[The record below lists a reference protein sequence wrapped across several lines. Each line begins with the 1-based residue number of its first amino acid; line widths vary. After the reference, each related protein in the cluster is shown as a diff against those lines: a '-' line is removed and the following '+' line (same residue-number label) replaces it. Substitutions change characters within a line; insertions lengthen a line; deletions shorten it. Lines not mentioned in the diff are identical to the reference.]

1 MSNLTPQQCMEILG
15 KTGEKIVSNYYSKQ
29 GKIVE
34 QAINNFDSTKD
45 MLVDGKKIEVKTQV
59 PFVMKSSFT
68 FKENQLRKCLNA
80 DYVVFVSVP
89 NGTMKHYSDGKV
101 YAIESKKL
109 KYNFYTTKDGR
120 KMVLVA
126 IGQPD
131 MEKLFNMSP
140 EECQELQ
147 KYTISS
153 WK

>member
-1 MSNLTPQQCMEILG
+1 MEILG

-45 MLVDGKKIEVKTQV
+45 MLIDGKKIEVKTQV
-59 PFVMKSSFT
+59 PFVIKSSFT
-68 FKENQLRKCLNA
+68 FKEKQLTKCLNA
-80 DYVVFVSVP
+80 DTVVFVSVP
-89 NGTMKHYSDGKV
+89 NSVKSHYSEGKV
-101 YAIESKKL
+101 YAIESKNL
-109 KYNFYTTKDGR
+109 KYDFYTTKDGR
-120 KMVLVA
+120 KMVMIA

-131 MEKLFNMSP
+131 MKELFQMSK